1 MQPEEKLS
9 WIYFFNREELIE
21 DVSIIQNYLQ
31 YSSYVSD
38 CKEGNPFE
46 WRNWRN
52 VAQKRKNMRQT
63 RKCLCKTIN
72 HALQSCRKQSA
83 QSYRSMQRVVLHSS
97 EAWHITDE
105 LILEVTN
112 YLLSSFS
119 PELFFFCSLQQLCH
133 YGKVSCRWVTWKKT
147 SLSRMEHNAS

>member
-21 DVSIIQNYLQ
+21 NVSIIQSCLH
-31 YSSYVSD
+31 YSPYASD

-52 VAQKRKNMRQT
+52 GAQKRKNMRQT
-63 RKCLCKTIN
+63 RKSLCKTIN
-72 HALQSCRKQSA
+72 PALQSCGKQSV
-83 QSYRSMQRVVLHSS
+83 QSSRNTQRVVLHSHD
-97 EAWHITDE
+97 AWHITDE

-112 YLLSSFS
+112 CLLSSFS
-119 PELFFFCSLQQLCH
+119 PELFLFCSLQHC
-133 YGKVSCRWVTWKKT
+133 VIMVR
-147 SLSRMEHNAS
+147 